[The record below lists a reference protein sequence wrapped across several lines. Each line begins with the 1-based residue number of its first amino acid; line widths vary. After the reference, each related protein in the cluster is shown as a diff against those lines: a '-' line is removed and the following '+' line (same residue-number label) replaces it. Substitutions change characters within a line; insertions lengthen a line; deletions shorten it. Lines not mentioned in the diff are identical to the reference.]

1 MATSGFS
8 YGKSAAELNVLLYL
22 WWLGVGSTPLKASL
36 ITLAVII
43 KNYMYKYLSIILL
56 FFTSIVNSQINS
68 HYLTGEWIKINN
80 RMVDGSKNISES
92 FSSSK
97 FYMWKISNKKLCM
110 DSQPI
115 NSYEENCLDYN
126 LENNFIRTSL
136 ESGYEITKLTSD
148 TLIVVQRIKGINE
161 NDKLEKLWFVK
172 SSIIKNNYINKH
184 KNDSILI
191 ANEHFTPTL
200 NKNFIND
207 IHKNFIK
214 RNKYPNFNLIG
225 NIIFYPK
232 QRKLE
237 IEIINSLD
245 ENVIENKKAVDFIK
259 STIEKTFDSW
269 ALNDFKNFTKIYI
282 PFLIKS
288 ESYKYK
294 GVGYKGSPI
303 FYFINNVDDVEK
315 IYGIKMEDLRSSGEN
330 FQNGIIAYED
340 KKYEKAI
347 DFFMK
352 SYKIDSRK
360 IDALYNIVAIYSLLN
375 DKINMC
381 ECLKKLKDLEQ
392 TEGTKQYN
400 ENCLN

>member
-1 MATSGFS
+1 
-8 YGKSAAELNVLLYL
+8 
-22 WWLGVGSTPLKASL
+22 
-36 ITLAVII
+36 
-43 KNYMYKYLSIILL
+43 MYKYLSIILL

-172 SSIIKNNYINKH
+172 SLIIKNNYTNKH